1 MFRLVHS
8 LTTIPASF
16 YRRGNQ
22 QQKFTAWLADKVTQA
37 DPRHT
42 SRESVPPA
50 SLSTAETQQ
59 RFWVGHPG
67 LRCACARVRH
77 GLAPS
82 FGAPQRQL
90 RSLAL
95 RPSVKSGLI
104 RQSAV
109 FLERWPRSPDRFIFF
124 AFILPRYAADIYDPG
139 TTHTI
144 RLPLVRRVCMK
155 GP

>member
-1 MFRLVHS
+1 MRM
-8 LTTIPASF
+8 
-16 YRRGNQ
+16 
-22 QQKFTAWLADKVTQA
+22 
-37 DPRHT
+37 
-42 SRESVPPA
+42 
-50 SLSTAETQQ
+50 
-59 RFWVGHPG
+59 
-67 LRCACARVRH
+67 CACAGVRH

-82 FGAPQRQL
+82 FGALRRQL

-104 RQSAV
+104 CQSVV
-109 FLERWPRSPDRFIFF
+109 FLERWPWSPDRFIFF

-144 RLPLVRRVCMK
+144 RLALVRRVCMR